1 MKGEGAGI
9 GLEGEEEEVEEGGI
23 DVSVAS
29 KRIVGGL

>member
-1 MKGEGAGI
+1 MKGEGAGL
-9 GLEGEEEEVEEGGI
+9 GLEGEEEEVEEG